1 MHYNFP
7 YTRDKQSAL
16 AELIVGA
23 SPAIDQVVFFNSG
36 SDATAMALRAARA
49 HTGKPKLGI
58 FDGAYHGTQDFFQ
71 VAAAP
76 GNTDRERPEMAFT
89 SDGVPECVAGGVS
102 LLPYNTPAAFDRI
115 REQAG
120 ELAMVMVQAVQASNP
135 RLGMGPWLREL
146 AEVCQECDVLL
157 AFDETVTGFRMAWG
171 GGHVYYD
178 VKPDLVT
185 YGKVIGGGM
194 PIGCVGGRAA
204 IMRRFGTAL
213 NGLFPLADGAASGSD
228 EPISAGG
235 MAEGSGV
242 FGAIGT
248 FNGFPLALVSTDS
261 PRIDRRLASGRGEK
275 RRQEAGGNQVTCA
288 GLRRENSF
296 RSGQKHAAHK
306 TPAHDR
312 EQDSKRLLGAAG
324 VGRGDA
330 VDPKGAE
337 GDGIPVAGGDQP
349 PDRGVDQQLLRD

>member
-185 YGKVIGGGM
+185 YGKVLGGGM

-248 FNGFPLALVSTDS
+248 FNGFPLALVSTERL
-261 PRIDRRLASGRGEK
+261 RIDRRLLRPGWGERRKKRG
-275 RRQEAGGNQVTCA
+275 N
-288 GLRRENSF
+288 
-296 RSGQKHAAHK
+296 
-306 TPAHDR
+306 
-312 EQDSKRLLGAAG
+312 
-324 VGRGDA
+324 
-330 VDPKGAE
+330 
-337 GDGIPVAGGDQP
+337 PVAC
-349 PDRGVDQQLLRD
+349 VSA